1 MSRTPVPLPVTWRGD
16 GSAEYR
22 AVGGEILDHVCWRH
36 YGREFDTL
44 DPVIAINRG
53 VGRGAALE
61 AGQLLV
67 LPYLPAAAAP
77 LLRKVRLFD

>member
-1 MSRTPVPLPVTWRGD
+1 MGRTPDPLPVTWRGD

-22 AVGGEILDHVCWRH
+22 AVGGEIIDHLCWRH

-44 DPVIAINRG
+44 DPVVALNRG
-53 VGRGAALE
+53 VGRGAVLE

-67 LPYLPAAAAP
+67 LPYLPAPAAP
-77 LLRKVRLFD
+77 LLRKIRLFD